1 MSLKSHCISH
11 IHIPLWSAIVL
22 SNNRSTRNAKPI
34 LIISVRI
41 NTCCKAMTKFLIL
54 VYKALV
60 LTSVEPNDFLYES
73 RKDLMTLTSA
83 TEAS

>member
-34 LIISVRI
+34 LIISVRNI
-41 NTCCKAMTKFLIL
+41 CCKAMTKSLTL

-60 LTSVEPNDFLYES
+60 LTPVEPNDFLHES
-73 RKDLMTLTSA
+73 RKDLMSLTSA